1 MMVLM
6 RGLAA
11 LAAVALIGAAAA
23 GCGGL
28 SQSDADIRCNQ
39 EKLSKSACF
48 NNSVYLACEACF
60 ERCGDSCLP
69 RAGTCPAQYACPGDP
84 APDGGP

>member
-1 MMVLM
+1 MVLM

-28 SQSDADIRCNQ
+28 SQSDADQRCNT
-39 EKLSKSACF
+39 EKQNRPNCF
-48 NNSVYLACEACF
+48 DDTAFMACEACY
-60 ERCGDSCLP
+60 ERCGDSCQTQST
-69 RAGTCPAQYACPGDP
+69 TCPVTFYCPGDST
-84 APDGGP
+84 PDGG